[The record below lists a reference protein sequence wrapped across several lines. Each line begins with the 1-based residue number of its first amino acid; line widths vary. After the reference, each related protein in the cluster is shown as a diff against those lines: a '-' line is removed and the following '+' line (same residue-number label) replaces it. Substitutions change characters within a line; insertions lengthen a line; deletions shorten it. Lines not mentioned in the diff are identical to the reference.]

1 MTVSSNGGEDG
12 TGIVWATT
20 AALDASSAAVPG
32 TLRAFNANDIKQE
45 LYGSD
50 ENSSRD
56 AMGTFVKMTTP
67 VVSNGKVYVNTQ
79 SNELP
84 VYGLLCQA
92 NAAPGVS
99 FSSGAIQPVTG
110 TNRSKQQV
118 TLLNNGAD
126 AVGGPFSL
134 VLSGL
139 PANVSLSGMSGKTSC
154 IAPAGSIYIELSKA
168 PLWLKPGKSFTAQLT
183 FTVKGSGAIAY
194 TPMVVAGS
202 GGH

>member
-1 MTVSSNGGEDG
+1 
-12 TGIVWATT
+12 
-20 AALDASSAAVPG
+20 
-32 TLRAFNANDIKQE
+32 
-45 LYGSD
+45 
-50 ENSSRD
+50 
-56 AMGTFVKMTTP
+56 MGTFLKMTTP
-67 VVSNGKVYVNTQ
+67 VVANGKVYVNTQ

-92 NAAPGVS
+92 NAAPEVS
-99 FSSGAIQPVTG
+99 ISSGPIQPVTG

-126 AVGGPFSL
+126 AVGGPFTL

-139 PANVSLSGMSGKTSC
+139 PANVALTGMSGKTSC
-154 IAPAGSIYIELSKA
+154 IAPAGSVYIELSKA

-183 FTVKGSGAIAY
+183 FTVKGSGAISY